1 MLRRAARP
9 RQSSPSPHS
18 RVRTVE
24 YTRHP
29 ISSMTNGCIIMRNA
43 QKNTR
48 FFSTPLLFMASI
60 AMVVLSFI
68 GMTKAHMFAQ
78 AVTADPSIGYAPD
91 SYIHNPHI
99 SEWFLGT
106 PVLWP
111 IPILFAI
118 IIAIARSRGEYDPY
132 DFLAW
137 FFTIWSS
144 LALTAIFLLTGI
156 SETVDAK
163 EDTFSTWVEQRYG
176 IEIEEPPMT
185 DRFLSREIDTEAE
198 VVLDD
203 GQAIGLE
210 EYKDARGHTAYIIVD
225 RTPHSASEE
234 LEVIVSD

>member
-1 MLRRAARP
+1 MF
-9 RQSSPSPHS
+9 
-18 RVRTVE
+18 
-24 YTRHP
+24 
-29 ISSMTNGCIIMRNA
+29 NA
-43 QKNTR
+43 QKTTR
-48 FFSTPLLFMASI
+48 SFSTPLFFMASI
-60 AMVVLSFI
+60 AITVLSFI
-68 GMTKAHMFAQ
+68 GMTKAHVFAQ

-91 SYIHNPHI
+91 ANIAEIHI
-99 SEWFLGT
+99 SEWVSNT

-118 IIAIARSRGEYDPY
+118 IIAIARSRDEYRV
-132 DFLAW
+132 LEVVMTW
-137 FFTIWSS
+137 FS
-144 LALTAIFLLTGI
+144 LTFSAIFLLTGI
-156 SETVDAK
+156 IETIDAK
-163 EDTFSTWVEQRYG
+163 EDTFSTWAEQRYG

>member
-1 MLRRAARP
+1 MF
-9 RQSSPSPHS
+9 
-18 RVRTVE
+18 
-24 YTRHP
+24 
-29 ISSMTNGCIIMRNA
+29 NA

-118 IIAIARSRGEYDPY
+118 IIAIARSRDEYRV
-132 DFLAW
+132 LEVVMTW
-137 FFTIWSS
+137 FS
-144 LALTAIFLLTGI
+144 LTFSAIFLLAGVI
-156 SETVDAK
+156 ETIDAN
-163 EDTFSTWVEQRYG
+163 EDAFSTWAEQRYG

-185 DRFLSREIDTEAE
+185 DRFLMAEEIDTDAE